1 MTSRRK
7 FQIPIA
13 FQNAGLGGLWL
24 IALCLSTG
32 IAFAQTSAP
41 AATEQSRPSI
51 EAGLGARMDAAVREL
66 ANDHRFKGHTE
77 QQRRDIIEF
86 VVGNVIYAVVHEVGH
101 MLVSELVLPV
111 LGHEEDAADAF
122 AILTALQLDN
132 AFSDRVLSEA
142 ARGWFLSEHRDKKEK
157 IPTVYYDEH
166 GLDEQR
172 AYSIVCLM
180 VGSHPH
186 KFSALAE
193 KTKLPEERRKTCQ
206 IDYGHASRSWDDV
219 LTPHIRKPDQPKS
232 QITAAYADIAQ
243 YEFVKRSLSH
253 MRLLETLAEHL
264 SDRFVWRGPPVAFE
278 MTTCSEPGAFWD
290 VSIRKIIVCYE
301 LITDYADLY
310 RGYAEHEIAPPSR
323 KIAKHALH
331 RHPRQRTVK

>member
-1 MTSRRK
+1 MTPQRR

-13 FQNAGLGGLWL
+13 LRTAALGGLWL
-24 IALCLSTG
+24 IGLCLSPG

-41 AATEQSRPSI
+41 AASEQSRPSL
-51 EAGLGARMDAAVREL
+51 ETGLGAGMDAAAREL
-66 ANDHRFKGHTE
+66 ANDHRFKDQTE
-77 QQRRDIIEF
+77 QQRRDSIEF
-86 VVGNVIYAVVHEVGH
+86 IVGNVIFAVVHEVGH
-101 MLVSELVLPV
+101 MLVSELILPV
-111 LGHEEDAADAF
+111 LGHEEDAVDAF
-122 AILTALQLDN
+122 AVLTGLDLGN

-142 ARGWFLSEHRDKKEK
+142 ARGWFLSVHRDKKEN

-172 AYSIVCLM
+172 GYNIVCLM
-180 VGSHPH
+180 VGSHPQ

-193 KTKLPEERRKTCQ
+193 KTKLPEDRQKSCQHDYRR
-206 IDYGHASRSWDDV
+206 ASSSWDQV
-219 LTPHIRKPDQPKS
+219 LTPHIRRPDQPKS

-264 SDRFVWRGPPVAFE
+264 SDRFVWRGPVAFE

-301 LITDYADLY
+301 LAIDFAELH
-310 RGYAEHEIAPPSR
+310 RGYADHEVAPPSR
-323 KIAKHALH
+323 RIARNALH
-331 RHPRQRTVK
+331 RHPRHRP